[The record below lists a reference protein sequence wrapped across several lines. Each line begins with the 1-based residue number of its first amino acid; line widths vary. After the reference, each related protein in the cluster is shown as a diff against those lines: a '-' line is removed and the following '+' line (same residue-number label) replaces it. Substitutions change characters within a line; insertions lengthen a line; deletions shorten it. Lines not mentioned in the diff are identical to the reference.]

1 MGSGMNG
8 NRPKLRGLLSDPSVT
23 MIVVEH
29 RERLGGMNT
38 ELVEASLAATGR
50 RVVVVDDT
58 EIDDDLMRDMT
69 EVLTFFCARLYGR
82 RAAKNRAAKALAA
95 AAQAPEIPPRVPR
108 CLNVEPAS

>member
-1 MGSGMNG
+1 
-8 NRPKLRGLLSDPSVT
+8 

-50 RVVVVDDT
+50 RVVVVDDI
-58 EIDDDLMRDMT
+58 EIDVDLLRDIT
-69 EVLTFFCARLYGR
+69 EV
-82 RAAKNRAAKALAA
+82 LAA
-95 AAQAPEIPPRVPR
+95 AAQAPETPPGVPR